1 MEKKIETMISLGA
14 AYAAGCIPCFDHIY
28 SIAREEK
35 ITDDEINAIV
45 AIAKKVR
52 SGADVVV
59 KKSIDDFLKNTES
72 GHRGDTKPATC
83 QCNC

>member
-1 MEKKIETMISLGA
+1 MKKKTETMISLGA
-14 AYAAGCIPCFDHIY
+14 AYAAGCIPCFDHFY
-28 SIAREEK
+28 SVAREEK
-35 ITDDEINAIV
+35 ITDDEINAII

-59 KKSIDDFLKNTES
+59 KKSIDDFLKNRES
-72 GHRGDTKPATC
+72 DPAGETTSDTC

>member
-1 MEKKIETMISLGA
+1 MEKKIQTMISLGA

-35 ITDDEINAIV
+35 ITDDEVNDIIE
-45 AIAKKVR
+45 IAKKIR
-52 SGADVVV
+52 KGADVVV
-59 KKSIDDFLKNTES
+59 KKSIDDFLKNTEPDLTRETQPGS
-72 GHRGDTKPATC
+72 C